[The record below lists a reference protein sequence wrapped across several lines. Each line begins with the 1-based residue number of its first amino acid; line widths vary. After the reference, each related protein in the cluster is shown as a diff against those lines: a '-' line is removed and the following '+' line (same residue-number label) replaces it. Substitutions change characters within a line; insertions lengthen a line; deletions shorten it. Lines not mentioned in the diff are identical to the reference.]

1 MLGLGTWGFCFGTG
15 DLRRTTAPPR
25 KLYWFFYFFGFWFW
39 VLGCSLSEGW
49 LLLLVC
55 LGVGGVGSLNARV
68 ARCSHHDHDGPWVSQ
83 EQELEQTLGVC
94 RVDSSWSNFLLQAV
108 RQENSS

>member
-1 MLGLGTWGFCFGTG
+1 MTQIGIVHCPIARYPEPRTPVPDPFVGILWVTNYLLCLTG

-55 LGVGGVGSLNARV
+55 LGVGGVGSL
-68 ARCSHHDHDGPWVSQ
+68 PWPM
-83 EQELEQTLGVC
+83 G
-94 RVDSSWSNFLLQAV
+94 
-108 RQENSS
+108 